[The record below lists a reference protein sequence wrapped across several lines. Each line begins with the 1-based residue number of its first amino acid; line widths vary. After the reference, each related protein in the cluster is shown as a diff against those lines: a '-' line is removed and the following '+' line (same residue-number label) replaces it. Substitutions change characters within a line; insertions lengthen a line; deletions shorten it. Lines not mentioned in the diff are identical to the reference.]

1 VLLLLCGALH
11 AMVVLLLQL
20 LLLTV
25 VVLLLLKVVTVE
37 VQMVMRMK
45 RMVEIEM
52 VRVGVVVRMMVHHA
66 AVAVALVELAESPIL
81 HRRRVVEQL
90 GNVVGET
97 DAARR

>member
-1 VLLLLCGALH
+1 MLLLLRGALH
-11 AMVVLLLQL
+11 AMVLLLLQL

-25 VVLLLLKVVTVE
+25 VRLLLKVVTVE

-52 VRVGVVVRMMVHHA
+52 VWVVVRVMVHHA
-66 AVAVALVELAESPIL
+66 VAAVALVVELAKSPIL

-90 GNVVGET
+90 GNVVGKT